1 MYRNVWDHFA
11 IQRQRRNIDHRSV
24 SSYTAG
30 GVFCKHTAG
39 IQGGM
44 RVTVGECAVVGAG
57 RMVLEKGH
65 PAVLKDLVTS
75 PGGTT
80 IAGVHSLENSG
91 VRHNAKHEST
101 CCMCCVNKHFGSSCV
116 CVCV

>member
-1 MYRNVWDHFA
+1 MD
-11 IQRQRRNIDHRSV
+11 
-24 SSYTAG
+24 SYTSGA
-30 GVFCKHTAG
+30 
-39 IQGGM
+39 
-44 RVTVGECAVVGAG
+44 CAVVGAG

-91 VRHNAKHEST
+91 VRAAMMNAVTAAAERSEELSKL
-101 CCMCCVNKHFGSSCV
+101 
-116 CVCV
+116 